1 MSVVFLLVHII
12 YLKWSNDLS
21 VSVLMNDNLDIT
33 FLVKSKPVKV
43 SVYKALRYLLNSELV
58 YVVGVF

>member
-33 FLVKSKPVKV
+33 FLVKSKPVKI
-43 SVYKALRYLLNSELV
+43 SVYKALRCLLNSELV
-58 YVVGVF
+58 YVIGVF